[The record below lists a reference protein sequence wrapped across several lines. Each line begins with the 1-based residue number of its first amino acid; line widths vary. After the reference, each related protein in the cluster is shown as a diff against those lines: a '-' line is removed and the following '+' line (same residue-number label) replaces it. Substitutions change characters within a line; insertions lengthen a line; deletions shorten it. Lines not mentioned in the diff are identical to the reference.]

1 MNLFASSMAKII
13 KHSNEAREAIR
24 RGIDTVADTVKRTLG
39 PKGRNVIIHNA
50 FGSPLVTNDGVTIA
64 AHIFLKDEF
73 EELGAQ
79 LIKQVAWNSN
89 ERAGDGTTTATILA
103 QAIISIG
110 MKLID
115 MGETNPMVLR
125 KQINE
130 AVVKIVDEIKAQA
143 IPVSTRETVE
153 HVGTVSSGDPE
164 VGKLFGDLFEK
175 LGQNGVITMEQAFA
189 PGCTAEVVE
198 GFEFDR
204 GIMHPLM
211 MTDANKMIAEV
222 RDVPIIVCDHV
233 VASPVELAAIV
244 KIMAEK
250 QRDVALLICGE
261 LTADAL
267 DAVIRSRMQKH
278 FNIIAVRAPGVGE
291 NQSSVLEDVATLVGA
306 KYFSRDRGEKL
317 TDITENDFGSAK
329 KVIVEKA
336 TTRIIEG
343 GGSKDAITGRKI
355 VLEQQLNEAK
365 SPFDR
370 TVLSERLERFS
381 SGIGVIKVGAVS
393 ETELK
398 EKVYRVEDAINAVKH
413 SIQSGVVTG
422 GGVAL
427 FRARKVLDNPLGLS
441 FGEMLLRVVL
451 EKPIRMIME
460 NAGEDEKRIQK
471 ILKEVEDSDNLAIGY
486 NADTEN
492 VENLLDAGV
501 IDPVKVVVSEIENAA
516 SVANTL
522 LTIEAAICEEP
533 GKELELEDIKKD
545 FNV

>member
-1 MNLFASSMAKII
+1 MAKII

-64 AHIFLKDEF
+64 AHIYLKDEF

-103 QAIISIG
+103 QAIISVG

-130 AVVKIVDEIKAQA
+130 AVIKIVEEVKKNA
-143 IPVSTRETVE
+143 IPVSTKETVE

-164 VGKLFGDLFEK
+164 VGKLFGELFEK
-175 LGQNGVITMEQAFA
+175 LGPNGVVTMEQSFT

-204 GIMHPLM
+204 GFIHPLM
-211 MTDANKMIAEV
+211 MTDPNKMIAEI

-233 VASPVELAAIV
+233 IASPVDLAAMV

-250 QRDVALLICGE
+250 NRDVALLICGE

-267 DAVIRSRMQKH
+267 EAIVRSRMQKH

-291 NQSSVLEDVATLVGA
+291 NQSRVLEDVATLVGA
-306 KYFSRDRGEKL
+306 KYFSRERGEKL
-317 TDITENDFGSAK
+317 TDLTENDFGSAK
-329 KVIVEKA
+329 RVIVEKS

-343 GGSKDAITGRKI
+343 GGDKEAIKERAR
-355 VLEQQLNEAK
+355 VMEEQLKETDN
-365 SPFDR
+365 PFDK

-413 SIQSGVVTG
+413 SIQGGIVTG
-422 GGVAL
+422 GGVTL
-427 FRARKVLDNPLGLS
+427 FKARKVLDNPLGYS
-441 FGEMLLRVVL
+441 YGEMLLRTVL
-451 EKPIRMIME
+451 EKPIKMIME
-460 NAGEDEKRIQK
+460 NAGEDERRITRM
-471 ILKEVEDSDNLAIGY
+471 LKEIEDSENLGLGY
-486 NADTEN
+486 NADTEQ

-501 IDPVKVVVSEIENAA
+501 VDPAKVVISEIENAA

>member
-1 MNLFASSMAKII
+1 MAKII

-64 AHIFLKDEF
+64 AHIYLKDEF

-103 QAIISIG
+103 QAIISVG

-130 AVVKIVDEIKAQA
+130 AVVKIVEEVKKNA
-143 IPVSTRETVE
+143 IPVSTKETVE

-164 VGKLFGDLFEK
+164 VGKLFGELFEK
-175 LGQNGVITMEQAFA
+175 LGPNGIVTMEQSFT

-204 GIMHPLM
+204 GFIHPLM
-211 MTDANKMIAEV
+211 MTDPNKMIAEV

-233 VASPVELAAIV
+233 IASPVELAAIV

-250 QRDVALLICGE
+250 NRDVALLICGE
-261 LTADAL
+261 LTANAL
-267 DAVIRSRMQKH
+267 EAIVRSRMQKH

-291 NQSSVLEDVATLVGA
+291 NQSRVLEDVATLVGA
-306 KYFSRDRGEKL
+306 KYFSREQGANL

-329 KVIVEKA
+329 KVIVEKS

-343 GGSKDAITGRKI
+343 GGNKEAINERKR
-355 VLEQQLNEAK
+355 VMEEQLKETDN
-365 SPFDR
+365 PFDK

-381 SGIGVIKVGAVS
+381 SGVGVIKVGAVS

-413 SIQSGVVTG
+413 SIQGGIVTG
-422 GGVAL
+422 GGVTL
-427 FRARKVLDNPLGLS
+427 FRARKVLDNPLGLTY
-441 FGEMLLRVVL
+441 GEMLLRTVL
-451 EKPIRMIME
+451 EKPIKMIME
-460 NAGEDEKRIQK
+460 NAGEDERRIMRM
-471 ILKEVEDSDNLAIGY
+471 LKEIEDSENLGLGY
-486 NADTEN
+486 NADTEQ

-501 IDPVKVVVSEIENAA
+501 VDPAKVVISEIENAA